1 MENSVEA
8 IMSKKLETMD
18 IIDTA
23 QNAAQRMKE
32 KKISSIIVVD
42 MKNKANEP
50 LGIVTEKDFVHKI
63 CAQGSSSKDIA
74 IGEIMSSPIAT
85 TTPSATIEGA
95 AGLMLSNKTRH
106 LLVVDKDKKPLGI
119 IGPTDMNKYL
129 RTNLD
134 MNEVNARILKAMLE
148 EEELAGT
155 SPLEGQ

>member
-8 IMSKKLETMD
+8 IMSKKLETID

-23 QNAAQRMKE
+23 QHAAERMKE
-32 KKISSIIVVD
+32 RKISSIIVVD
-42 MKNKANEP
+42 MKTKPDEA

-63 CAQGSSSKDIA
+63 CARGANSKDIA

-95 AGLMLSNKTRH
+95 ASLMLNNKTRH

-119 IGPTDMNKYL
+119 IGPTDLNRYL
-129 RTNLD
+129 RANLD
-134 MNEVNARILKAMLE
+134 MNEVNARILKALLE
-148 EEELAGT
+148 EEELAE
-155 SPLEGQ
+155 SSL